1 VVAANIAKDPDRSSL
16 LSKMLARL
24 HFWHLGDFCTVAAV
38 QIYIGVSPLNTR
50 KFLSNLLPL
59 NLPKAAASSKGALRL
74 VGVLLMV
81 GLIYQLSGCAE
92 GPLWRAGQYNPWVRS
107 QWAEEEKIAD
117 TLFTR
122 KRRMENVVAQATNA
136 SIDVQEEAALALSDI
151 IFRDKVLLMRLH
163 AVKLLGRLNSPTS
176 VETLAKASKDNDKDI
191 RLAAISAWKMVSP
204 QSAVPQLQEIIGSDT
219 DIDVRLAATEALGN
233 FPGRSSVEALS
244 LSLNDRDPALQVRA
258 AESLQRVTGE
268 PLGRNIVAWQE
279 YVGSNSVATPTK
291 VMEQGSASR
300 TANQVP
306 ETSGDFR

>member
-1 VVAANIAKDPDRSSL
+1 
-16 LSKMLARL
+16 M
-24 HFWHLGDFCTVAAV
+24 HFCDLGYFCTVAAV
-38 QIYIGVSPLNTR
+38 QIYLGVNPLNTR
-50 KFLSNLLPL
+50 KFLSNLLPS
-59 NLPKAAASSKGALRL
+59 NLPKAAASSKRALRL
-74 VGVLLMV
+74 VGFCLIV

-92 GPLWRAGQYNPWVRS
+92 GPLWRTGQYNPWVRS
-107 QWAEEEKIAD
+107 KWAEEEKIAD

-122 KRRMENVVAQATNA
+122 KRRMETVVAQATNA

-191 RLAAISAWKMVSP
+191 RLAAITAWKMVSP
-204 QSAVPQLQEIIGSDT
+204 DAAVPQLQEIIGSDT

-279 YVGSNSVATPTK
+279 YVGSNVVATPNK
-291 VMEQGSASR
+291 VIGQGSASR
-300 TANQVP
+300 TANSVP
-306 ETSGDFR
+306 EASGDFR

>member
-1 VVAANIAKDPDRSSL
+1 LVV
-16 LSKMLARL
+16 
-24 HFWHLGDFCTVAAV
+24 
-38 QIYIGVSPLNTR
+38 
-50 KFLSNLLPL
+50 
-59 NLPKAAASSKGALRL
+59 
-74 VGVLLMV
+74 VLLMI
-81 GLIYQLSGCAE
+81 GLIYQFSGCAE
-92 GPLWRAGQYNPWVRS
+92 GPLWRTGQYSPWVRNK
-107 QWAEEEKIAD
+107 WAEEEKIAD

-122 KRRMENVVAQATNA
+122 KRRMESVVAQATNS

-176 VETLAKASKDNDKDI
+176 VETLAKASRDNDKEI
-191 RLAAISAWKMVSP
+191 RLAAITALKMVSP
-204 QSAVPQLQEIIGSDT
+204 DAAVPQLQEIIGSDT

-279 YVGSNSVATPTK
+279 YVGSNVVATPNK
-291 VMEQGSASR
+291 VIGQGSASR
-300 TANQVP
+300 TANSVP
-306 ETSGDFR
+306 EASGDFR

>member
-1 VVAANIAKDPDRSSL
+1 
-16 LSKMLARL
+16 M
-24 HFWHLGDFCTVAAV
+24 
-38 QIYIGVSPLNTR
+38 R
-50 KFLSNLLPL
+50 KFLSNFLSS
-59 NLPKAAASSKGALRL
+59 NLSDAAISYKRVLRL
-74 VGVLLMV
+74 LGICLAV
-81 GLIYQLSGCAE
+81 GLIHQLSGCAE
-92 GPLWRAGQYNPWVRS
+92 GPLWRAGKYNPWVRS

-136 SIDVQEEAALALSDI
+136 SIDVQEQAALALSDI

-163 AVKLLGRLNSPTS
+163 AVKLLGQLNSPTA
-176 VETLAKASKDNDKDI
+176 VETLAKASKDNDKEI
-191 RLAAISAWKMVSP
+191 RLAAITAWKKVSP
-204 QSAVPQLQEIIGSDT
+204 DSAVPQLQEIIGSDT

-268 PLGRNIVAWQE
+268 PLGRNIVAWQQ
-279 YVGSNSVATPTK
+279 YVGNNVSVMPEST
-291 VMEQGSASR
+291 EGNGSGSR
-300 TANQVP
+300 TASQLP

>member
-1 VVAANIAKDPDRSSL
+1 MRKPRLTPPENV
-16 LSKMLARL
+16 LARL
-24 HFWHLGDFCTVAAV
+24 HFCDLGDFCTVAVV
-38 QIYIGVSPLNTR
+38 QIYLGVNPLNTR
-50 KFLSNLLPL
+50 NFLSNLLPS
-59 NLPKAAASSKGALRL
+59 NLSQAAALSKRALRL
-74 VGVLLMV
+74 VGIFLIV
-81 GLIYQLSGCAE
+81 GLFHQLSGCAE

-117 TLFTR
+117 TLFAR

-163 AVKLLGRLNSPTS
+163 AVKLLGQLKSPTS

-191 RLAAISAWKMVSP
+191 RLAAITAWKMVSP
-204 QSAVPQLQEIIGSDT
+204 DSAVPQLQEIIGSDT

-279 YVGSNSVATPTK
+279 YVGSNVVTMPSK
-291 VMEQGSASR
+291 VVGQGSGSR
-300 TANQVP
+300 TAKQVP
-306 ETSGDFR
+306 DTSGDFR

>member
-1 VVAANIAKDPDRSSL
+1 V
-16 LSKMLARL
+16 LARL
-24 HFWHLGDFCTVAAV
+24 HFWDLGDFCTVAAV
-38 QIYIGVSPLNTR
+38 KIYLGVIPLNTR
-50 KFLSNLLPL
+50 NFLSNLLL
-59 NLPKAAASSKGALRL
+59 SNLLRAAASSKKTLRL
-74 VGVLLMV
+74 VAVFLMV

-92 GPLWRAGQYNPWVRS
+92 GPLWRTGKYSPWVRN

-136 SIDVQEEAALALSDI
+136 PINVQEDAALALSDI

-163 AVKLLGRLNSPTS
+163 AVKLLGRLNSPTA

-191 RLAAISAWKMVSP
+191 RLAAITAWKMVSP
-204 QSAVPQLQEIIGSDT
+204 ESAVPQLQEIIGSDT

-279 YVGSNSVATPTK
+279 YVGSNVVAAPNT
-291 VMEQGSASR
+291 VGGQGSASR
-300 TANQVP
+300 TAKLSP
-306 ETSGDFR
+306 EGSGDFR